1 MQRWRSRWRSVS
13 RVLGQFRD
21 LNVGHGPAGACP
33 QLLSLQ
39 VLDLKSV
46 WPADSPGR
54 PRCIAGT
61 GAGLHASIGPEAV
74 TELTEKDFHVVCE
87 STLEELQ
94 DKLDQ
99 GVLTLRL
106 GTKGTYVINK
116 QAPNHQIWSSSPV
129 SGPVRYDYI
138 DGRWVYRR
146 DGHDLLERLET
157 EVKELTGLTIHLS

>member
-1 MQRWRSRWRSVS
+1 
-13 RVLGQFRD
+13 
-21 LNVGHGPAGACP
+21 
-33 QLLSLQ
+33 
-39 VLDLKSV
+39 
-46 WPADSPGR
+46 
-54 PRCIAGT
+54 
-61 GAGLHASIGPEAV
+61 AV

-94 DKLDQ
+94 DKLDAFVEDNDLDGDVEYSQ